1 MEGRGKEHTVQYL
14 PPLFRPL
21 FIARHELPDTH
32 ALSGTLTVHPDAI
45 KPRNRRINLQSKVI
59 GEKVFADKQRT
70 KTGEIFMRSKFQA
83 MLLGLLAATAL
94 ATSAQ
99 AKDVTVTVTA
109 IVEHPALDAA
119 RDGVK
124 DALAEAGFKEGEN
137 LKFVYQSAQGNPAT
151 AAQIARQFVGEA
163 PDVIVPISTPSAQA
177 VVSATRDIPVVF
189 TAVSDPVGAQLVKDM
204 AKPGGNVTGL
214 SDMSPVAEHI
224 KLIKEVMPNI
234 KKLGYLYNSGETNSV
249 SLLAALKEAAAAEGI
264 EIVESAAT
272 KSAEVQGA
280 ARALVGRAD
289 AMYVPTDNTIVSAL
303 ESAVGVA
310 EESKLPLFTADTDSV
325 KRGALAALG
334 FNYYD
339 VGKQT
344 GAVVVKV
351 LKGEKPGDIPVDIA
365 KGTDL
370 VINLG
375 AAKKMGVEFPQAV
388 IDRATSKID

>member
-1 MEGRGKEHTVQYL
+1 MRFK
-14 PPLFRPL
+14 FR
-21 FIARHELPDTH
+21 
-32 ALSGTLTVHPDAI
+32 S
-45 KPRNRRINLQSKVI
+45 
-59 GEKVFADKQRT
+59 
-70 KTGEIFMRSKFQA
+70 
-83 MLLGLLAATAL
+83 MLLASLAAAAI
-94 ATSAQ
+94 ATTAQ
-99 AKDVTVTVTA
+99 AKDVTVAVTA

-124 DALAEAGFKEGEN
+124 DALAEAGYKEGEN
-137 LKFVYQSAQGNPAT
+137 LKFIYQSAQGNPAT
-151 AAQIARQFVGEA
+151 AAQIARQFVGEG

-189 TAVSDPVGAQLVKDM
+189 TAVSDPVGAQLVKDLK
-204 AKPGGNVTGL
+204 KPGGNVTGL
-214 SDMSPVAEHI
+214 SDMSPVVEHI
-224 KLIKEVMPNI
+224 KLVKEVMPNI

-344 GAVVVKV
+344 GAIVVKI
-351 LKGEKPGDIPVDIA
+351 LKGEKPGDIAVDIA

>member
-1 MEGRGKEHTVQYL
+1 MACL
-14 PPLFRPL
+14 
-21 FIARHELPDTH
+21 
-32 ALSGTLTVHPDAI
+32 
-45 KPRNRRINLQSKVI
+45 INN
-59 GEKVFADKQRT
+59 AP
-70 KTGEIFMRSKFQA
+70 KTGEIFMRS
-83 MLLGLLAATAL
+83 MLLALLAATAL
-94 ATSAQ
+94 ATSAH
-99 AKDVTVTVTA
+99 AEDVTVSVTA
-109 IVEHPALDAA
+109 IVEHPALDAV

-124 DALAEAGFKEGEN
+124 DALAEAGFKENEN
-137 LKFVYQSAQGNPAT
+137 LKFIYQSAQGNPAT
-151 AAQIARQFVGEA
+151 AAQIARQFVGDA
-163 PDVIVPISTPSAQA
+163 PNVIVPISTPSAQA

-189 TAVSDPVGAQLVKDM
+189 TAVSDPVGAQLVKQM
-204 AKPGGNVTGL
+204 EKPGGNVTGL
-214 SDMSPVAEHI
+214 SDMSPVVEHI

-249 SLLAALKEAAAAEGI
+249 SLLDALKEAAAAENI

-280 ARALVGRAD
+280 ARALAGRAE

-344 GAVVVKV
+344 GAVVVKI
-351 LKGEKPGDIPVDIA
+351 LNGENPGDINVDIA

-370 VINLG
+370 VVNLS
-375 AAKKMGVEFPQAV
+375 AAKKMGVELPQSV
-388 IDRATSKID
+388 LDRATSKID

>member
-1 MEGRGKEHTVQYL
+1 
-14 PPLFRPL
+14 
-21 FIARHELPDTH
+21 
-32 ALSGTLTVHPDAI
+32 
-45 KPRNRRINLQSKVI
+45 
-59 GEKVFADKQRT
+59 
-70 KTGEIFMRSKFQA
+70 MRS
-83 MLLGLLAATAL
+83 MLLALLAATAI
-94 ATSAQ
+94 ATSAH
-99 AKDVTVTVTA
+99 AKDVTVMVTA

-124 DALAEAGFKEGEN
+124 DTLAEAGFKEGEN

-151 AAQIARQFVGEA
+151 AAQIARQFVGDS

-177 VVSATRDIPVVF
+177 VVSATRDIPIVF
-189 TAVSDPVGAQLVKDM
+189 TAVSDPVGAQLVKSM
-204 AKPGGNVTGL
+204 ENPGGNVTGL

-224 KLIKEVMPNI
+224 KLIKEVMPDI

-249 SLLAALKEAAAAEGI
+249 SLLAALKEAASAEGI

-325 KRGALAALG
+325 KRGAAAALG

-344 GAVVVKV
+344 GDVVVKI
-351 LKGEKPGDIPVDIA
+351 LNGEKPGDIPVEVA

-375 AAKKMGVEFPQAV
+375 AARKMGIEFPQAV

>member
-1 MEGRGKEHTVQYL
+1 
-14 PPLFRPL
+14 
-21 FIARHELPDTH
+21 
-32 ALSGTLTVHPDAI
+32 
-45 KPRNRRINLQSKVI
+45 
-59 GEKVFADKQRT
+59 
-70 KTGEIFMRSKFQA
+70 MRS
-83 MLLGLLAATAL
+83 MLLALLAATAIA
-94 ATSAQ
+94 ATAQ
-99 AKDVTVTVTA
+99 AKDVTVVVTA

-124 DALAEAGFKEGEN
+124 DALAEAGYKEGEN

-204 AKPGGNVTGL
+204 TKPGGNVTGL
-214 SDMSPVAEHI
+214 SDMSPVVEHI

-249 SLLAALKEAAAAEGI
+249 SLLAALKEAASAEGI

-344 GAVVVKV
+344 GAVVVKI